1 MEKRLGERLQEVKL
15 ELEEILIKVK
25 DEEYNEICVDKIRV
39 LNLLEMLITN
49 AQNDKIK
56 NVAMDAHLQIAQI
69 DPMMN
74 SRRFFN
80 KFVKKDFIEL
90 LEKNIRV
97 INEEIPKE
105 NRLDYLEEKLLKS
118 EITFPNCDYES
129 EQQIQ
134 EMIRNNARAI
144 ARIIVTSK

>member
-74 SRRFFN
+74 LRRFFN

-105 NRLDYLEEKLLKS
+105 NRIDCLEEKLLKS

>member
-1 MEKRLGERLQEVKL
+1 MEKRLGERLQEVKR

-25 DEEYNEICVDKIRV
+25 DEEYNEICIDKIRV

-69 DPMMN
+69 DPKMN

-80 KFVKKDFIEL
+80 KFVKKGFIEL

-97 INEEIPKE
+97 INEEIPTE
-105 NRLDYLEEKLLKS
+105 NKIDRLEEKLLKA

>member
-1 MEKRLGERLQEVKL
+1 MEKRLGERLQEVKR

-25 DEEYNEICVDKIRV
+25 DEEYNEICIDKIRV

-69 DPMMN
+69 DPKMN
-74 SRRFFN
+74 SRSFFN
-80 KFVKKDFIEL
+80 KFVKKGFIEL

-97 INEEIPKE
+97 INEEIPTE
-105 NRLDYLEEKLLKS
+105 NKIDCLEEKLLKA
-118 EITFPNCDYES
+118 ELTLPNCDYES
-129 EQQIQ
+129 ESQIQ

>member
-1 MEKRLGERLQEVKL
+1 MEKRLGERLQEVKR

-69 DPMMN
+69 DPKMN

-105 NRLDYLEEKLLKS
+105 NRIDCIEKKLLKA

>member
-1 MEKRLGERLQEVKL
+1 MEKRLGERLQEVKR

-69 DPMMN
+69 DPKMN

-90 LEKNIRV
+90 LEKNIKV

-105 NRLDYLEEKLLKS
+105 NRIDCLEEKLLKA

>member
-1 MEKRLGERLQEVKL
+1 MEKRLGERLQEVKR

-25 DEEYNEICVDKIRV
+25 DEEYNEICIDKIRV

-69 DPMMN
+69 DPKMN

-105 NRLDYLEEKLLKS
+105 NRIDCLEKKLLKA

>member
-1 MEKRLGERLQEVKL
+1 MEKRLGERLQEVKR
-15 ELEEILIKVK
+15 ELEEILSKVK
-25 DEEYNEICVDKIRV
+25 DEEYNEICIDKIRV

-49 AQNDKIK
+49 SQNDKIK

-69 DPMMN
+69 DPKMN

-80 KFVKKDFIEL
+80 KFVKKGFIEL

-97 INEEIPKE
+97 INEEIPTE
-105 NRLDYLEEKLLKS
+105 NKIDRLEEKLLKA
-118 EITFPNCDYES
+118 ELTLPNCDYES

-134 EMIRNNARAI
+134 EMIRNNVRAI

>member
-1 MEKRLGERLQEVKL
+1 MEKKLGERLQETKR
-15 ELEEILIKVK
+15 ELEGILSKVK
-25 DEEYNEICVDKIRV
+25 DDKYNEFSIDKIHV
-39 LNLLEMLITN
+39 LTLLETLITN
-49 AQNDKIK
+49 EQNDKIK
-56 NVAMDAHLQIAQI
+56 NVAMDAHLEIAQI

-80 KFVKKDFIEL
+80 KFVKKGVIEL

-97 INEEIPKE
+97 INEEIPIE
-105 NRLDYLEEKLLKS
+105 NKIDHLEEKLLKV
-118 EITFPNCDYES
+118 TFPNCDYES